1 MKLEENEY
9 VKEVNNWG
17 EIYRYIK
24 KIKGWASS
32 YFSFE
37 AYSYN
42 WF

>member
-24 KIKGWASS
+24 CMKNVI
-32 YFSFE
+32 
-37 AYSYN
+37 
-42 WF
+42 